1 MAHPTDFYIAH
12 RLFRF
17 GRNVAQIIQTAE
29 EWGNLTD
36 GPADKAQLMDSLRN
50 DPSRD
55 QHSLQNLR
63 VWHFQTDVP
72 PRDVT
77 EDIINELGAEAAA

>member
-1 MAHPTDFYIAH
+1 MTAHPTDFFIAH

-17 GRNVAQIIQTAE
+17 LRRGSVEQ
-29 EWGNLTD
+29 WGNLTD
-36 GPADKAQLMDSLRN
+36 GPVDKAQLMEDLRN

-63 VWHFQTDVP
+63 VWHFQADVD

-77 EDIINELGAEAAA
+77 EDIIDEFQAMECAA

>member
-1 MAHPTDFYIAH
+1 MTHPTDFYIAH

-17 GRNVAQIIQTAE
+17 GRLGQDRE

-36 GPADKAQLMDSLRN
+36 GPADKAQLMDDLRN
-50 DPSRD
+50 DPSHD

-63 VWHFQTDVP
+63 VWHFQADVP

-77 EDIINELGAEAAA
+77 EDIINEFQAVDAQ